1 MWECYSYNL
10 QFTTSYFYV
19 FQLVKAHKR
28 SKGKES
34 RISFVFNII
43 FYLIPGLL
51 VFIIAPAGFF
61 VMIENW
67 SYLDAIY
74 FCFVTLTTI
83 GFGDYVAGK

>member
-1 MWECYSYNL
+1 M
-10 QFTTSYFYV
+10 
-19 FQLVKAHKR
+19 KAHKR

-83 GFGDYVAGK
+83 GFGDYVAGKWSEARENNTIFDSLLIVSYT